1 VVNQTTGEIA
11 AAAGANMQLT
21 WTPLP
26 FARGETTIFNETKLG
41 IIRHRGNVWT
51 AYVGNKKL
59 PDSKSKERSHK
70 AHYGRN

>member
-1 VVNQTTGEIA
+1 ME
-11 AAAGANMQLT
+11 LT

-41 IIRHRGNVWT
+41 IIRHRGNVWS

-59 PDSKSKERSHK
+59 SDSKSKKEALEHIMEEVDIQ
-70 AHYGRN
+70 GRLF